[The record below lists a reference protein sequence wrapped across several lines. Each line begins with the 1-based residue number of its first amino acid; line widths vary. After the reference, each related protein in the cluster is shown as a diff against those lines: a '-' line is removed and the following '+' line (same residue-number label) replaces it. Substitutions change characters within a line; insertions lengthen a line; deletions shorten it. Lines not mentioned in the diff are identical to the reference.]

1 MNKDIMIYYII
12 KDSIRSDVMRVNLVY
27 PEILA
32 VIYQGNSEGAGFFV
46 GDSEFEGNLWVIERY
61 CRVVLLFNYH
71 TAHLFLLVDLE
82 NCWYGILGM

>member
-1 MNKDIMIYYII
+1 MIYYII

-46 GDSEFEGNLWVIERY
+46 GDSEFEGNL
-61 CRVVLLFNYH
+61 
-71 TAHLFLLVDLE
+71 
-82 NCWYGILGM
+82 